1 MTKSVEARI
10 ALCIIRA
17 QKSSDT
23 GKGID
28 RISLSKKNSRPCRMG
43 YGFKEADILEAIRLI
58 RRNKTRFNY
67 WVEFAPDQNGV
78 NSIVV
83 YFDFKLDDKRYQVS
97 FHNHNCGN
105 ELESY
110 VNTGRKTYWHKT
122 FSSFYSCTKLQEYY
136 QIPQAVVEFDDC
148 DSDVSSHRDE
158 NRRNHNYT
166 GRRTGWC

>member
-1 MTKSVEARI
+1 MTNKSVEARI

-17 QKSSDT
+17 QKSSDA

-43 YGFKEADILEAIRLI
+43 YAFKETPILEAIKLI
-58 RRNKTRFNY
+58 RNNKTQFNY
-67 WVEFAPDQNGV
+67 WVERKPDQNGIL
-78 NSIVV
+78 SIIV
-83 YFDFKLDDKRYQVS
+83 YFDFKIDETRYQVS
-97 FHNHNCGN
+97 FHNHGCK
-105 ELESY
+105 ELTRY
-110 VNTGRKTYWHKT
+110 VNTGRKTYWHKK

-148 DSDVSSHRDE
+148 DSEISSHRDE

-166 GRRTGWC
+166 GRRTR